1 MTSGDVAD
9 DLLRLAV
16 ELAERAATLAFEG
29 RRRGVPT
36 AATKSTGTDMVTEFD
51 EACEA
56 LIAGGLRAA
65 RPDDA
70 VMGEEGT
77 ADGGSSG
84 ITWLVDPIDGTTNFL
99 YDLPGWAVSIAAADA
114 EGTVV
119 GVVAVPTLGE
129 TYTAVRGRG
138 AWRNGRPIRVGSVA
152 RLDDALVATGFG
164 YDAARRRR
172 QAALLTTVMPAVRDV
187 RRLGAASVDLCH
199 VACGR
204 VDAYFEEGLG
214 PWDLAAGALVAREAG
229 AVTIDFAGAPARP
242 EEVLAANPALAPA
255 LRALLVEAGA
265 PVRHDP
271 DRP

>member
-1 MTSGDVAD
+1 
-9 DLLRLAV
+9 
-16 ELAERAATLAFEG
+16 
-29 RRRGVPT
+29 
-36 AATKSTGTDMVTEFD
+36 
-51 EACEA
+51 
-56 LIAGGLRAA
+56 
-65 RPDDA
+65 
-70 VMGEEGT
+70 
-77 ADGGSSG
+77 
-84 ITWLVDPIDGTTNFL
+84 
-99 YDLPGWAVSIAAADA
+99 
-114 EGTVV
+114 
-119 GVVAVPTLGE
+119 
-129 TYTAVRGRG
+129 
-138 AWRNGRPIRVGSVA
+138 
-152 RLDDALVATGFG
+152 
-164 YDAARRRR
+164 
-172 QAALLTTVMPAVRDV
+172 MPAVRDV